1 MFKMLFM
8 KKIVILLFLVC
19 SMLSFT
25 ANAQE
30 PAGYYDSA
38 LGKKG
43 HELQFALSQ
52 IIDNHFVLDYGST
65 DATRYMDVTPENYV
79 YDIYS
84 YPCCQIPP
92 TATGTGTTEQCDR
105 YSFEHLF
112 CQNWFNPDFTYNCTD
127 NDPFPI
133 CSDLH
138 HVFPTDHYVN
148 SSYHNNS
155 PYGEVYQPRKISQN
169 GSRWGYVH
177 YATGDT
183 SVVWMPV
190 FEPADEFKGDVA
202 RALLYVSI
210 RYMNEDETFGE
221 SEMTLK
227 SQFKP
232 WALELLKRW
241 AAMDPVS
248 QKEIDR
254 NNTIFNRFQ
263 DNRNPLIDH
272 PELIELLWGKD
283 SLYSTFGA
291 VGAEDALRP
300 VVTDVTLQD
309 ASHVVVT
316 FSKEL
321 DAATAEDV
329 THYAFSRGWEVASVS
344 YQSATRQVVLTLAQP
359 LTRNF
364 RYSLYISNILSSDGY
379 FVKATSR
386 SLLHGDYHSDYSA
399 CKLPRTL
406 LALWSFDDFEAV
418 APLVVPA
425 NSDEGFAEIY
435 SSSFLYADGTHGSSA
450 FDDSQLGNNT
460 GDLGGDPRAA
470 AYKGKSLTLKTGT
483 ANGQS
488 IVLAF
493 STKNWKEIVLTFADK
508 RSSTGF
514 DTHTWEWSL
523 DGELYEPVPEVDNTI
538 ADFGDISSTS
548 VWLMRE
554 VDLRTLDV
562 NDKDSVFLRVT
573 VDGAYNQGS
582 NSFDNIA
589 LYGEP
594 LDYQSVATFPQRGEF
609 LIYPNPASETVTVA
623 GDDLREVRLYN
634 MMGAEVARHTMSDS
648 QRTTFSVAD
657 LPAGLYL
664 VQAVDQSGRTLS
676 KKLLVAR

>member
-1 MFKMLFM
+1 M
-8 KKIVILLFLVC
+8 KKSYFLLFVFCLPAW
-19 SMLSFT
+19 LT
-25 ANAQE
+25 AYSQA
-30 PAGYYDSA
+30 PDGYYDSA

-43 HELQFALSQ
+43 RELQYALSQ
-52 IIDNHFVLDYGST
+52 IIDNHFVLDFGST
-65 DATRYMDVTPENYV
+65 DATRYMDVTPDNYV

-84 YPCCQIPP
+84 YPCCHIPP
-92 TATGTGTTEQCDR
+92 TATGTGTTSQCEV

-112 CQNWFNPDFTYNCTD
+112 CQNWFNPDFTYNCSD
-127 NDPFPI
+127 NAPFPI

-155 PYGEVYQPRKISQN
+155 PYGDVYQPRKISQN
-169 GSRWGYVH
+169 GTRWGYAN
-177 YATGDT
+177 YATCDP
-183 SVVWMPV
+183 SVQGIIV

-202 RALLYVSI
+202 RALLYISI

-241 AAMDPVS
+241 AAADPVS
-248 QKEIDR
+248 QKEINR
-254 NNTIFNRFQ
+254 NNIIFNRFQ

-272 PELIELLWGKD
+272 PELVELLWGSD
-283 SLYSTFGA
+283 SLYNTFGA

-321 DAATAEDV
+321 NATTAEDI
-329 THYAFSRGWEVASVS
+329 THYAFSRGWEVASAS
-344 YQSATRQVVLTLAQP
+344 YQSATRQVVLTLAKP
-359 LTRNF
+359 LIRNF

-379 FVKATSR
+379 YVKATSHP
-386 SLLHGDYHSDYSA
+386 LLNGSYHSDYSA

-406 LALWSFDDFEAV
+406 LALWSFDDFEPEV
-418 APLVVPA
+418 PLVVPA
-425 NSDEGFAEIY
+425 NTDEGFPEIY
-435 SSSFLYADGTHGSSA
+435 NHCFIYADSTHGSSY
-450 FDDSQLGNNT
+450 FDDYQLGNNT

-488 IVLAF
+488 VVLAF
-493 STKNWKEIVLTFADK
+493 STKNWKEIVLTFVDK

-523 DGELYEPVPEVDNTI
+523 DGELFAPIPETANTI
-538 ADFGDISSTS
+538 DDFGDVYSTS

-554 VDLRTLDV
+554 IDLRTLDV
-562 NDKDSVFLRVT
+562 NDKDSVFLRLT

-582 NSFDNIA
+582 NSFDNIS
-589 LYGEP
+589 LWGEP
-594 LDYQSVATFPQRGEF
+594 LDYTHIRPLTAPQGF
-609 LIYPNPASETVTVA
+609 LLYPNPTHDNVTVEA
-623 GDDLREVRLYN
+623 PGLVEVKVYGVMGREVKR
-634 MMGAEVARHTMSDS
+634 VAANG
-648 QRTTFSVAD
+648 QQKVTFSVEE
-657 LPAGLYL
+657 LPAGLYVVRAIERNGRQMSQKML
-664 VQAVDQSGRTLS
+664 VV
-676 KKLLVAR
+676 K